1 MYIYIYL
8 YIYIY
13 IYIYICY
20 IYDLIYI
27 IYVCIFM
34 LYIYTIYLS
43 VCFYIYVIHIHI
55 NVYKNNIE
63 EKRFF
68 KKCSYIPIFEN
79 LRFLKIQKLF
89 LFSKGFFLII
99 SDYKEIE
106 SIYITKE
113 SNGKKHIKL

>member
-1 MYIYIYL
+1 MYVYSCYIYTLYIYL
-8 YIYIY
+8 S
-13 IYIYICY
+13 
-20 IYDLIYI
+20 
-27 IYVCIFM
+27 IF
-34 LYIYTIYLS
+34 IYTY
-43 VCFYIYVIHIHI
+43 IHIHI
-55 NVYKNNIE
+55 NNVYINNIE

-79 LRFLKIQKLF
+79 LRFLKIQKLS

-113 SNGKKHIKL
+113 SNGKKHIKV

>member
-1 MYIYIYL
+1 ML
-8 YIYIY
+8 
-13 IYIYICY
+13 YICY
-20 IYDLIYI
+20 ICDLIHI
-27 IYVCIFM
+27 IYVCKYM
-34 LYIYTIYLS
+34 LYIYTLYIYLPI
-43 VCFYIYVIHIHI
+43 FINMYIHIHI
-55 NVYKNNIE
+55 NVYINDIE
-63 EKRFF
+63 EKTFF

-113 SNGKKHIKL
+113 SNGKKHIKV